1 MPQLETLLEDPGAYI
16 SGIGNGHDAIVQA
29 LETGGENTAIRFCFG
44 ATTEA
49 PFRSLGYI
57 AAGAHVAETHF
68 PESQLQFVFTPNTG
82 ERVNGIPQEESA
94 RTIETIRDI
103 AHLSILAYFT
113 DLCGDRVT
121 FLRDTT
127 EELSP
132 IVISQMKELISGHPA
147 EERLA
152 ASARRRGTDHIAY
165 LAAHIMMQ
173 YTHGTVHPL
182 EDEPR
187 PLKEPDLVI
196 NIGSHSDV
204 PFHELI
210 DESKKNG
217 LIIPDAA
224 TTARLTTRHR
234 LPPYITCNE
243 GEPNI
248 LELPTRKS
256 HRNSDVKRALR
267 HLTETVERR
276 AKLRSQQLYAAN

>member
-1 MPQLETLLEDPGAYI
+1 MPQLETLLEDPSAYI
-16 SGIGNGHDAIVQA
+16 SGIGNGQDAIVQA
-29 LETGGENTAIRFCFG
+29 LQTGGENTAIRFCFG

-57 AAGAHVAETHF
+57 AAGAHLAETYF

-94 RTIETIRDI
+94 GAIEAIRDI
-103 AHLSILAYFT
+103 AHLSVLAYFT
-113 DLCGDRVT
+113 DLRGDRVT

-127 EELSP
+127 EELPSD
-132 IVISQMKELISGHPA
+132 VVSHMKELISGHPA

-152 ASARRRGTDHIAY
+152 ASAQRRGTDHIAY

-173 YTHGTVHPL
+173 YTHGTVHSL

-187 PLKEPDLVI
+187 PLEEPDLLI
-196 NIGSHSDV
+196 NVGSHSDL
-204 PFHELI
+204 PFHDLI
-210 DESKKNG
+210 DESKRKG
-217 LIIPDAA
+217 LIIPNAA
-224 TTARLTTRHR
+224 NTARLTTRHR

-243 GEPNI
+243 GEPSI
-248 LELPTRKS
+248 LEPPMHKS

-267 HLTETVERR
+267 HITGTVRER
-276 AKLRSQQLYAAN
+276 AKLQSQQLYALD